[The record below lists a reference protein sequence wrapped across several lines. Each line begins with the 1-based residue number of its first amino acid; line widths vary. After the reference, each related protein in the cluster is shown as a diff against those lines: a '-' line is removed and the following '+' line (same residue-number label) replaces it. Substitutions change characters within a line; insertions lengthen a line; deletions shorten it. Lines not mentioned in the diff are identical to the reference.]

1 MWLCEK
7 PWMKRIP
14 GRRDCPNPAP
24 KWSGHRV
31 SSPRSVCISIP
42 VRNSAPP
49 LWQAT
54 KWQRSPSAGSE
65 FAAILSSEI
74 LPRVADYIFK
84 YVLEDQAVLTVA
96 KFAWAVKH
104 DRIGNYSPRGKPNR
118 NRFGRSLP
126 RGTSPWLTLGGG
138 PSVTGLPITLLKRAD
153 ELCIGQ
159 YVALHCSLD
168 LRFRRVS

>member
-24 KWSGHRV
+24 KWSGHRL

-49 LWQAT
+49 LRQAT
-54 KWQRSPSAGSE
+54 KWQRSPSAGSK

-84 YVLEDQAVLTVA
+84 YVLHDQAVLTVA
-96 KFAWAVKH
+96 EFAWAVKPRLGAQPRH
-104 DRIGNYSPRGKPNR
+104 RPASRIEAPSYV
-118 NRFGRSLP
+118 RFTPESGHP
-126 RGTSPWLTLGGG
+126 HTT
-138 PSVTGLPITLLKRAD
+138 
-153 ELCIGQ
+153 
-159 YVALHCSLD
+159 HN
-168 LRFRRVS
+168 